1 MRCVRLFF
9 PSLEYESSHTTSA
22 AAALMLSLDLVASFS
37 LSAAFSPPCV
47 ARLELR
53 RASTRPQERR
63 RLLRESVHK
72 SAVLRKTLVAVD
84 D

>member
-37 LSAAFSPPCV
+37 LSALLLVSPV
-47 ARLELR
+47 SNFEELR
-53 RASTRPQERR
+53 RGRKSDDDYY
-63 RLLRESVHK
+63 ESQCIKVQ
-72 SAVLRKTLVAVD
+72 S
-84 D
+84 